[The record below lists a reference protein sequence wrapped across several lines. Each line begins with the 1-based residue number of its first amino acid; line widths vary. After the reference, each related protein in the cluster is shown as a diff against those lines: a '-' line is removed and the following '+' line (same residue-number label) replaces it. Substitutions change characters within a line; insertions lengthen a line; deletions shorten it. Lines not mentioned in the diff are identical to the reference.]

1 MEIEEKFI
9 DTKRGK
15 ICYLEIGEGDK
26 TIIFLHGGMGTPI
39 FCADIILDL
48 VASGYKIISPYLP
61 GHGKSFDLPKN
72 FTYFDYVDTMCAFI
86 KAIKLKSPHIVG
98 SSLGGAIVI
107 GLTDQNLKAKKF
119 LALSPVVSGQ
129 SLNLFT
135 TIKSIII
142 DAFKDKAVRKL
153 LRRKFYGYK
162 VQTTPIWKLP
172 KIWHATKTVNINKL
186 GMLPKNLSVVWGSN
200 DSVLP
205 YSSQAKILQKKLK
218 NKIEIVPGGHSWQI
232 KSKEV
237 FYKQVLKC
245 LEE

>member
-9 DTKRGK
+9 ETKRGK
-15 ICYLEIGEGDK
+15 ICYLEIGEVGK
-26 TIIFLHGGMGTPI
+26 TIVFLHGGMGTPI
-39 FCADIILDL
+39 FCADIISDL
-48 VASGYKIISPYLP
+48 VTSGYKIISPYLP

-72 FTYFDYVDTMCAFI
+72 FTYLDYINTIQDFI
-86 KAIKLKSPHIVG
+86 KTIKPNNPYVVG
-98 SSLGGAIVI
+98 LSLGGAIVI
-107 GLTDQNLKAKKF
+107 GLTHQNLKAKKF
-119 LALSPVVSGQ
+119 LALSPVVNGQ
-129 SLNLFT
+129 SLNLFA

-142 DAFKDKAVRKL
+142 DALKDKAVRKL

-162 VQTTPIWKLP
+162 AKTTPIWKLP